1 MLSTLP
7 HELVLLIINVLDYQ
21 NDRYHIASTYRR
33 LYNLILQCVLPVYLQ
48 SAAARLAFAPRGTTR
63 PDAGGFT
70 HDNLHTY
77 HRAHSVKPFQR
88 PFLNPPSFSYL
99 PLHNSSK

>member
-1 MLSTLP
+1 MPSTPP
-7 HELVLLIINVLDYQ
+7 HELVLLIINVPDDQ

-33 LYNLILQCVLPVYLQ
+33 LYNLTLQCVLPIHLQ
-48 SAAARLAFAPRGTTR
+48 STMARIAFAPCGTTR

-77 HRAHSVKPFQR
+77 HRAHSVKPLQWDFI
-88 PFLNPPSFSYL
+88 NPPSFSYL